1 MLLSYVSPC
10 LNVAYITF
18 MVLCVCTLVI
28 FTSWSLLVFELHLG
42 GRAILTH
49 FLISYIHNIL

>member
-10 LNVAYITF
+10 FECCLSNMHGT
-18 MVLCVCTLVI
+18 VCTLVI
-28 FTSWSLLVFELHLG
+28 FTSWSVLVFELHLG

-49 FLISYIHNIL
+49 FLIPYIHNIL